1 MTPWRRTVSE
11 PSARAKRAAARK
23 GTASFEPFAAGWA
36 CSSGGFCNSFY
47 GILMMS
53 SELDAIFQEY
63 EQLAAQTEQLFN
75 RVKEQFPEEVTCSTG
90 CSSCCHAS
98 FDLSLVEAMY
108 LNRAFNKEFGF
119 GIRRSAVLQAA
130 SDADRQLTRLKH
142 HYFKQAKSGKS
153 DEEILVEAAKERIR
167 CPLLGLDQTCL
178 LYEHRPITCRLY
190 GVPTSIHGKAHVCGQ
205 CGFKQGGAYPTVA
218 LDRIQDRLADMSRRI
233 GAAVGSRFRE
243 LHRVYVP
250 VSMALVTKYDDAYLG
265 VGPAPKE

>member
-11 PSARAKRAAARK
+11 PSARAKRTAARK

-36 CSSGGFCNSFY
+36 CSSGGFCNSFN
-47 GILMMS
+47 GIVMMS

-153 DEEILVEAAKERIR
+153 DEEILFEASK
-167 CPLLGLDQTCL
+167 
-178 LYEHRPITCRLY
+178 
-190 GVPTSIHGKAHVCGQ
+190 
-205 CGFKQGGAYPTVA
+205 
-218 LDRIQDRLADMSRRI
+218 
-233 GAAVGSRFRE
+233 
-243 LHRVYVP
+243 
-250 VSMALVTKYDDAYLG
+250 
-265 VGPAPKE
+265 